1 MDRNMIKC
9 SEIIDVRD
17 GTHDSPKYQLEGYPL
32 VTSKNIKNNE
42 IDFTNVNYI
51 SKEDYKKIN
60 TRSSVDNGDILM
72 PMIGTVGNPVL
83 VQTTEKFA
91 IKNVALFKLANNEN
105 VDCKYFY
112 YLLNSNIV
120 KNQLES
126 NKRGGTQNFVSLNN
140 IRGLMIP
147 LFQREQQRYIAT
159 VLDKA
164 QGLIDKRKSQIESLH
179 ELVKSQFIEMFGNTV
194 INSKG
199 WDIKNLGTLGYF
211 KNGMNY
217 KQSDS
222 GFNIKFLGVGEFKY
236 GNKIDSSNIL
246 PTLGLQ
252 EEPNEEYI
260 LKKGDIVFVRSNGS
274 KELVG
279 RSILVRKLEEKTTYS
294 GFCIRYRNQCEDL
307 IPDFLIHLFA
317 DENFKKAFKNDS
329 RGVNINNL
337 NQQMLSSLKIIV
349 PPLELQSEFADFV
362 NQVDKLKFEMQ
373 KSLEEMENNFNSL
386 MQRAFKGELFK

>member
-1 MDRNMIKC
+1 
-9 SEIIDVRD
+9 
-17 GTHDSPKYQLEGYPL
+17 
-32 VTSKNIKNNE
+32 
-42 IDFTNVNYI
+42 
-51 SKEDYKKIN
+51 
-60 TRSSVDNGDILM
+60 
-72 PMIGTVGNPVL
+72 
-83 VQTTEKFA
+83 
-91 IKNVALFKLANNEN
+91 
-105 VDCKYFY
+105 
-112 YLLNSNIV
+112 
-120 KNQLES
+120 
-126 NKRGGTQNFVSLNN
+126 
-140 IRGLMIP
+140 
-147 LFQREQQRYIAT
+147 
-159 VLDKA
+159 
-164 QGLIDKRKSQIESLH
+164 
-179 ELVKSQFIEMFGNTV
+179 MFGNTV

-317 DENFKKAFKNDS
+317 DENFKKTFKNDS

-362 NQVDKLKFEMQ
+362 NQVDKLKFEVQ
-373 KSLEEMENNFNSL
+373 KSLQEMENNFN
-386 MQRAFKGELFK
+386 